1 MRPHGRLRGRPQ
13 RGEGRWD
20 AVSALSSRPFCLC
33 EGRPGKPVVFIRRV
47 QVHDPVVRSG
57 QVRGPERSPCVRMA
71 GGEAVTRGQRAAGK
85 S

>member
-1 MRPHGRLRGRPQ
+1 M
-13 RGEGRWD
+13 
-20 AVSALSSRPFCLC
+20 
-33 EGRPGKPVVFIRRV
+33 VFIRRV

>member
-1 MRPHGRLRGRPQ
+1 MRRSEAAVGGAIRLST
-13 RGEGRWD
+13 
-20 AVSALSSRPFCLC
+20 VT
-33 EGRPGKPVVFIRRV
+33 
-47 QVHDPVVRSG
+47 VHDPVVRSG